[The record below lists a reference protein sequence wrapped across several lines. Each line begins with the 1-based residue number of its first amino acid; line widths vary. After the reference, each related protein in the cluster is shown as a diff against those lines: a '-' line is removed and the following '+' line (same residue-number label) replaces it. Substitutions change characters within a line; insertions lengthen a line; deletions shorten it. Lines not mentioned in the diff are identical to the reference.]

1 MMAACRSGA
10 VCLTCQWKKQRKN
23 DSFLAKPPYMLTQS
37 TVIINKSIKEVW
49 EFFKNPDNLKLWLG
63 GFQRF
68 EQVSGT
74 PGTVGAKAKHYF
86 IERGKELVLDE
97 EIIEVIPE
105 KKFLGTLGSPMM
117 VNTVTNYFNDLGN
130 NQTEYALSSDTQFK
144 GFLWKQI
151 GPLMK
156 GEFKK
161 RQENDLQKLKQVLE
175 KQ

>member
-1 MMAACRSGA
+1 
-10 VCLTCQWKKQRKN
+10 
-23 DSFLAKPPYMLTQS
+23 MLTQS
-37 TVIINKSIKEVW
+37 TVIINRPIKKIW
-49 EFFKNPDNLKLWLG
+49 EFFKDPNNLKLWLG
-63 GFQRF
+63 GFQRY

-105 KKFLGTLGSPMM
+105 KKFLGILGSPMM
-117 VNTVTNYFNDLGN
+117 VNTVTNYFNDFGN
-130 NQTEYALSSDTQFK
+130 DQTEYSLSSDTQFK
-144 GFLWKQI
+144 GFFWKQV

-161 RQENDLQKLKQVLE
+161 RQENDLQKLKRVLE
-175 KQ
+175 SQ

>member
-1 MMAACRSGA
+1 
-10 VCLTCQWKKQRKN
+10 
-23 DSFLAKPPYMLTQS
+23 MLTQS

-68 EQVSGT
+68 EHISGT
-74 PGTVGAKAKHYF
+74 PGAAGAKAKHYF

-105 KKFLGTLGSPMM
+105 KKILGTLGSPMM

-130 NQTEYALSSDTQFK
+130 NQTEYSLSSDTQFK

-161 RQENDLQKLKQVLE
+161 RQENDLQTLKKVLE

>member
-1 MMAACRSGA
+1 
-10 VCLTCQWKKQRKN
+10 
-23 DSFLAKPPYMLTQS
+23 MLTQT
-37 TVIINKSIKEVW
+37 TVIINRPIKEVW
-49 EFFKNPDNLKLWLG
+49 AFFKNPDTLKLWLG

-86 IERGKELVLDE
+86 LEKGKDLVMDE

-105 KKFLGTLGSPMM
+105 KKFVGTLSSPMM

-130 NQTEYALSSDTQFK
+130 NQTEYSLSSDTLFK
-144 GFLWKQI
+144 GFFWKQI

-156 GEFKK
+156 SEFKK
-161 RQENDLQKLKQVLE
+161 RQENDLQRLKQVLE
-175 KQ
+175 SQ

>member
-1 MMAACRSGA
+1 
-10 VCLTCQWKKQRKN
+10 
-23 DSFLAKPPYMLTQS
+23 MLTQS
-37 TVIINKSIKEVW
+37 TVIINRPIKEVW
-49 EFFKNPDNLKLWLG
+49 EFFKDPNNLKLWLG
-63 GFQRF
+63 GFQRY

-105 KKFLGTLGSPMM
+105 KKFLGILGSPMM
-117 VNTVTNYFNDLGN
+117 VNTVTNYFNDFGN
-130 NQTEYALSSDTQFK
+130 DQTEYSLSSDTQFK
-144 GFLWKQI
+144 GFFWKQV

-161 RQENDLQKLKQVLE
+161 RQENDLQKLKRVLE
-175 KQ
+175 SQ